1 MWPACGGGRAI
12 VPHGPAFG
20 AYDGRMAAHEQIP
33 IAEVIADPEAVFDR
47 IEADRVTLSVMRGN
61 EPVAV
66 ISPAPIAETLAD
78 LHRALQE
85 NPPSGAFFLDVIETR
100 RMLGL

>member
-1 MWPACGGGRAI
+1 MGEGTKSHDAR
-12 VPHGPAFG
+12 FG
-20 AYDGRMAAHEQIP
+20 AYDEHMAAHEQIP
-33 IAEVIADPEAVFDR
+33 IAEVIADPEAVFAR

-61 EPVAV
+61 EPIAV
-66 ISPAPIAETLAD
+66 ISPAPIAETLAE

-85 NPPSGAFFLDVIETR
+85 TPPSGAFFLDVIETR